1 MKSKYCQRYYESAIE
16 LYSHTCHFS
25 SMYNRLSFYNALGSR
40 KIGLKSWNPLKLFR
54 GFRELSKRL
63 KRKNISGNMKG
74 DGIVQGGII
83 IFNDKGQ
90 AQYAYREETGSEV
103 PIDDIIAAVKMVK
116 ANSGV

>member
-1 MKSKYCQRYYESAIE
+1 M
-16 LYSHTCHFS
+16 
-25 SMYNRLSFYNALGSR
+25 GSR
-40 KIGLKSWNPLKLFR
+40 KIGLKSWNPFKLFR

-63 KRKNISGNMKG
+63 KRKKISGNMKG

-83 IFNDKGQ
+83 IFNNKGQ
-90 AQYAYREETGSEV
+90 ARYAYREETGSEV